1 VLPAAVGTQLVFDL
15 HTGPMAMAMV
25 LLQAMC
31 DAAPE
36 PVQRRLEE
44 FEATAARRHIFV
56 A

>member
-1 VLPAAVGTQLVFDL
+1 
-15 HTGPMAMAMV
+15 
-25 LLQAMC
+25 MC

-44 FEATAARRHIFV
+44 FEATAARRHIFT

>member
-1 VLPAAVGTQLVFDL
+1 MHSLKYLT
-15 HTGPMAMAMV
+15 V
-25 LLQAMC
+25 LLFVALNQSTASFA

-36 PVQRRLEE
+36 PVQDRLEE